1 MLAWK
6 QGLDHCA
13 NALPFGLSV
22 SIVRGEDWKA
32 PQSNNK
38 KTKASLFRRRRPMKQ
53 LVPLLSLALCTTA
66 CLGEETNVTLPADG
80 PGDLQSMKRDVAYEV
95 ASLLNDPGFRGAL
108 AQRFDAGQDS
118 VKLTEAL
125 AAAADGTLSDEVTE
139 AAQHIALLD
148 YQIRASKGIEDYA
161 SSLLEVRLI
170 RPASGVATLDWD
182 TIPVA
187 YLPGGDEDEWTE
199 IQAFD
204 ARGNTIVL
212 DAATQPDV
220 PVLVAGIDARADLEA
235 GIAYINAEL
244 VRRGLQAPI
253 DPALVTTAS
262 TETSKLDYVRLNDD
276 KEPWLSGAAEVYALV
291 SGVDFDSAHA
301 QIQAVD
307 MPYLDNDG
315 SNYYPNQILI
325 FWENYRFAAANVQL
339 YEHDDSTNYQSLVQA
354 LVSAVEAVLNF
365 TAPEY
370 AIIARIANEI
380 IAAMPSGWFANDD
393 DYVDSFYTLE
403 KGRTYSNLG
412 GAGGNAHISL
422 TPYILQS
429 N

>member
-1 MLAWK
+1 
-6 QGLDHCA
+6 
-13 NALPFGLSV
+13 
-22 SIVRGEDWKA
+22 
-32 PQSNNK
+32 
-38 KTKASLFRRRRPMKQ
+38 MKP

-108 AQRFDAGQDS
+108 AQRFDAGEDS
-118 VKLTEAL
+118 V
-125 AAAADGTLSDEVTE
+125 TLSDVLAAQADGALATDEIRE
-139 AAQHIALLD
+139 AARRIALLD
-148 YQIRASKGIEDYA
+148 YQLRASKGIEAYA
-161 SSLLEVRLI
+161 SSLLEVRMV
-170 RPASGVATLDWD
+170 RPASGAAAVDWA

-204 ARGNTIVL
+204 AGGNTIVL

-253 DPALVTTAS
+253 DVRPAAVS

-291 SGVDFDSAHA
+291 SGVDFDSAHV
-301 QIQAVD
+301 QLQAVD
-307 MPYLDNDG
+307 MPYLDHDG
-315 SNYYPNQILI
+315 TNYSPNQILI
-325 FWENYRFAAANVQL
+325 FWENYRFAAANVQV
-339 YEHDDSTNYQSLVQA
+339 YEHDDSTNYQSLVVA

-365 TAPEY
+365 AAPEY
-370 AIIARIANEI
+370 ALIARIANEI

-403 KGRTYSNLG
+403 KGRTYTNLN
-412 GAGGNAHISL
+412 GAGGNAKINL
-422 TPYILQS
+422 TPYILQG